1 MVQGLPQMK
10 QKTQRRH
17 KLIVQQY
24 LQTLQRLKFRQ
35 IQLQQNK
42 KWGFGPIFLILN
54 FKHMGEKSKEKIL
67 FVLNL
72 ALLGLLW
79 FTINIYKSKL
89 SVVEKRIHILEE
101 RFDAFDKNVINK

>member
-1 MVQGLPQMK
+1 
-10 QKTQRRH
+10 
-17 KLIVQQY
+17 
-24 LQTLQRLKFRQ
+24 
-35 IQLQQNK
+35 
-42 KWGFGPIFLILN
+42 
-54 FKHMGEKSKEKIL
+54 MGEKSKEKIL

-101 RFDAFDKNVINK
+101 RFNAFDKNVINK